1 MIAKEKAAKGNP
13 ITTPLEDQ
21 DLQLSTDN
29 TFNNHL
35 YYATYLE
42 KNRTKYGLASM
53 NACVSPSNLQLL
65 NVQIIPQPAAA
76 AVASYLPIQNANINL
91 TFNLSMDRTFHH
103 VFNIARDLAN
113 YWDDE
118 EMLTIK
124 YVLSAFDISLFC
136 FLGLT
141 RQCSDTI
148 SWPNFAAAETVRPK
162 GTNDLI
168 VISCHIGNPRA
179 DQLLNS
185 EMWCCYL
192 GCMNQTEQARPHIP
206 SPLFFLCFC
215 L

>member
-1 MIAKEKAAKGNP
+1 
-13 ITTPLEDQ
+13 
-21 DLQLSTDN
+21 
-29 TFNNHL
+29 
-35 YYATYLE
+35 
-42 KNRTKYGLASM
+42 M

-76 AVASYLPIQNANINL
+76 AVVSYLPIQNANINL

-118 EMLTIK
+118 EMLTIN
-124 YVLSAFDISLFC
+124 
-136 FLGLT
+136 
-141 RQCSDTI
+141 DTI

-192 GCMNQTEQARPHIP
+192 GCMNQTEQARPQEDQIKGTVVSITPASLRIHRFAFHKDWTSSLAGPKELKVEIHTQYRDTLGMD
-206 SPLFFLCFC
+206 SAGIIQLVRL
-215 L
+215 LLAEDRAS